1 MQYYELNFPLFLS
14 FNMNEHLYFFPVTRA
29 NELMNSN
36 VKQVKLPSTHLYPK
50 KITANDSSNYEEGP
64 STKEKSDFSLY
75 SFTTNN
81 DLPQK
86 SKNLYEKNHSPS
98 SVENTRN
105 EILKAEIRS
114 KIKSA
119 KKDYESLSAKC
130 SEIAKHIETLEKI
143 QKTQSSK
150 PKTEETSSDLKLQ
163 IKNLESEIAFWR
175 KKYENTEKNNF
186 HEIAKM
192 KLMFRNSIIS
202 SDSDIPE
209 EKTDKD
215 ELRNTMISELK
226 EKIEVMIKKNMDLNK
241 MLNRLLDEL
250 GFLKIENQA
259 SRDDFFSKVLMKI
272 KKESS
277 ETEKSISNK
286 LENLQKEARELKIE
300 AENKTAYNDS
310 HFLKTQP
317 MGDELLMKK
326 LALME
331 NRNKELETE
340 LENLKLQYWNL
351 EKKMQYDSLM
361 GVDAKFTEEHL
372 ENLVYQTKKEN
383 YMKEEEMK
391 VRVKTLEKQKENLQI
406 HKKNNKEATLTK
418 PGTSYRFLSK

>member
-1 MQYYELNFPLFLS
+1 M
-14 FNMNEHLYFFPVTRA
+14 T
-29 NELMNSN
+29 SN
-36 VKQVKLPSTHLYPK
+36 VKQVKLPSSHLYPK

-81 DLPQK
+81 ELPQK

-98 SVENTRN
+98 SIENTRN
-105 EILKAEIRS
+105 EILKSEFRS
-114 KIKSA
+114 KIKTA
-119 KKDYESLSAKC
+119 KKDSESLSLKC
-130 SEIAKHIETLEKI
+130 LELTKSIETLEKL
-143 QKTQSSK
+143 QKAQSSK
-150 PKTEETSSDLKLQ
+150 PKSDGTSSDLKQQ

-175 KKYENTEKNNF
+175 KKYEDTERRNF
-186 HEIAKM
+186 HEIAQI
-192 KLMFRNSIIS
+192 KLLFRNSIIS

-209 EKTDKD
+209 EKTEKD

-272 KKESS
+272 KRESS
-277 ETEKSISNK
+277 EAEKSISNK
-286 LENLQKEARELKIE
+286 LEGLQKEARELKLE
-300 AENKTAYNDS
+300 AESKNMHNDS
-310 HFLKTQP
+310 HFLKQQP
-317 MGDELLMKK
+317 MGDELMMKK

-361 GVDAKFTEEHL
+361 GGDAKFTEEYL

-391 VRVKTLEKQKENLQI
+391 VRVKNLEKQKENLQV
-406 HKKNNKEATLTK
+406 HKKINKEATLTK
-418 PGTSYRFLSK
+418 PGTSYRFLRK